1 MRKKL
6 RLQTLI
12 NSNALS
18 KRFVFH
24 CNCSGDQEFF
34 TKEKKKCEN
43 AKAQNFAYAF
53 LAETLDKFEVKGG
66 SGIYQFLNEF

>member
-1 MRKKL
+1 M
-6 RLQTLI
+6 
-12 NSNALS
+12 
-18 KRFVFH
+18 FH

-66 SGIYQFLNEF
+66 SGIYQFLHEF